1 MSFWVARN
9 RQKPPEENAFA
20 QRARRNR
27 RGQPAPEAAPEP
39 VSEPEKAPEPSEVA
53 DAMPDLQ
60 ALREAA
66 RKAAALVHEEEAKAW
81 FNPDPE
87 EITAGVRVV
96 APTNTEPEPTSESE
110 TAAILADPDAMA
122 AIAEAEAEKPRRGRK
137 PSPEVQ
143 ARNARVLEIVKDAEQ
158 VGISKPDIA
167 GIMKEKE
174 QQVYTSLRQ
183 LQGEG
188 LVDVRHV
195 EGTGYRWFAL

>member
-1 MSFWVARN
+1 MSFWVAKN

-27 RGQPAPEAAPEP
+27 RGQEPPQAAPEP
-39 VSEPEKAPEPSEVA
+39 VSEPEKTPEPSEVA

-66 RKAAALVHEEEAKAW
+66 QKAAAVIHEKDEAKAEGKLDE
-81 FNPDPE
+81 FL
-87 EITAGVRVV
+87 AV
-96 APTNTEPEPTSESE
+96 EP
-110 TAAILADPDAMA
+110 
-122 AIAEAEAEKPRRGRK
+122 EKPRRGRK

-143 ARNARVLEIVKDAEQ
+143 ARNARVLEIVKNAEQ

-167 GIMKEKE
+167 AIMEEKE

-183 LQGEG
+183 LQAEG
-188 LVDVRHV
+188 LVESKYLD
-195 EGTGYRWFAL
+195 GLGYRWLAV

>member
-1 MSFWVARN
+1 MTFWVARN

-66 RKAAALVHEEEAKAW
+66 QKAAALVHAEEAQ
-81 FNPDPE
+81 P
-87 EITAGVRVV
+87 
-96 APTNTEPEPTSESE
+96 EPEPTPEEE
-110 TAAILADPDAMA
+110 TAAILADPNTMA

>member
-1 MSFWVARN
+1 MPFWVAKN
-9 RQKPPEENAFA
+9 RQKPPEDNAFA
-20 QRARRNR
+20 QRARRQR
-27 RGQPAPEAAPEP
+27 GGQPDAAPEP

-53 DAMPDLQ
+53 DTMPDLQ

-81 FNPDPE
+81 INPDPE

-96 APTNTEPEPTSESE
+96 APTNAELEPEPE
-110 TAAILADPDAMA
+110 T
-122 AIAEAEAEKPRRGRK
+122 EKPRRGRK

-143 ARNARVLEIVKDAEQ
+143 ARNARVLEIVKNAEQ

-167 GIMKEKE
+167 AILEEKE

-183 LQGEG
+183 LQAEG
-188 LVDVRHV
+188 LVESKYLD
-195 EGTGYRWFAL
+195 GLGYRWLAL